1 MSEQN
6 DDQWSK
12 SLIKELA
19 TDALKERRRS
29 RRWGIF
35 FKTLTFAYL
44 IGLLYVAMPDTFDFD
59 EEALAKKD
67 HVALVDLEG
76 EISTEEGEN
85 AEGVVK
91 GLRAA
96 YKDDHTKAIIIRI
109 NSPGGLPVQASYMQK
124 EIKRLKAKHP
134 DIPVYAVVQD
144 MAASGGYYVA
154 AAADKIYVNESSLVG
169 SIGVIMNGFGFTGAM
184 DKLGIERR
192 MLTAGKN
199 KGILDPFSPL
209 TDEQRA
215 HAQATL
221 DELHQTFIDV
231 VKEGRGDRLSD
242 DPDLFSGLF
251 WSGKKAIEL
260 GLADDIGSAGT
271 VARDVIGLEVVK
283 NFTPEQDPI
292 ERLAQRFGASVG
304 QGLGKVMGQ
313 GFSIK

>member
-1 MSEQN
+1 M
-6 DDQWSK
+6 
-12 SLIKELA
+12 
-19 TDALKERRRS
+19 
-29 RRWGIF
+29 
-35 FKTLTFAYL
+35 
-44 IGLLYVAMPDTFDFD
+44 
-59 EEALAKKD
+59 
-67 HVALVDLEG
+67 
-76 EISTEEGEN
+76 
-85 AEGVVK
+85 
-91 GLRAA
+91 
-96 YKDDHTKAIIIRI
+96 
-109 NSPGGLPVQASYMQK
+109 
-124 EIKRLKAKHP
+124 
-134 DIPVYAVVQD
+134 
-144 MAASGGYYVA
+144 A

-231 VKEGRGDRLSD
+231 VKEGRGDRLSN

-304 QGLGKVMGQ
+304 QGLGKVFG
-313 GFSIK
+313 GNLSIK

>member
-12 SLIKELA
+12 KLIKELA

-59 EEALAKKD
+59 DDALAKKD

-109 NSPGGLPVQASYMQK
+109 NSPGGLPVQASYIQK

-134 DIPVYAVVQD
+134 DFTAFRARPKGLPGKGCKACNHGNV
-144 MAASGGYYVA
+144 SGY
-154 AAADKIYVNESSLVG
+154 I
-169 SIGVIMNGFGFTGAM
+169 
-184 DKLGIERR
+184 LGI
-192 MLTAGKN
+192 
-199 KGILDPFSPL
+199 KGFLALYDSP
-209 TDEQRA
+209 
-215 HAQATL
+215 
-221 DELHQTFIDV
+221 DV
-231 VKEGRGDRLSD
+231 
-242 DPDLFSGLF
+242 
-251 WSGKKAIEL
+251 
-260 GLADDIGSAGT
+260 
-271 VARDVIGLEVVK
+271 
-283 NFTPEQDPI
+283 
-292 ERLAQRFGASVG
+292 
-304 QGLGKVMGQ
+304 
-313 GFSIK
+313 

>member
-12 SLIKELA
+12 KLIKELA

-59 EEALAKKD
+59 DEALAKKD

-109 NSPGGLPVQASYMQK
+109 NSPGGLPVQASDMQK

-134 DIPVYAVVQD
+134 DLPVYAVVQD

-169 SIGVIMNGFGFTGAM
+169 SIGVIMNGFGFTDAM

-199 KGILDPFSPL
+199 KGI
-209 TDEQRA
+209 
-215 HAQATL
+215 
-221 DELHQTFIDV
+221 
-231 VKEGRGDRLSD
+231 
-242 DPDLFSGLF
+242 
-251 WSGKKAIEL
+251 KKA
-260 GLADDIGSAGT
+260 AHKA
-271 VARDVIGLEVVK
+271 A
-283 NFTPEQDPI
+283 
-292 ERLAQRFGASVG
+292 
-304 QGLGKVMGQ
+304 
-313 GFSIK
+313 